1 MTSPRI
7 FQRSPGFLGV
17 VALANVG
24 GVIAYLPLLTLLLPI
39 KVERLSGDA
48 RIGLFT
54 ATVVAGAIAASLS
67 NILFGWLSDRSVA
80 RGGGRRGWV
89 AIGLVATAISYGA
102 LAVASTPLAL
112 VAAVI
117 GFQAAVNVLLSPMMA
132 IMAEEVPDAR
142 KGVGGGLLALGNPVA
157 SGVSALLVGQVTL
170 PEAARFALLPMVV
183 AACVMPLLLVRRSV
197 TVASGEGRAATPIGR
212 RDLVVAGA
220 ARLLLQI
227 AGVVTQ
233 TYLLYY
239 FESITPPADHGM
251 LPARIGHLLIL
262 AFLIPLPLAL
272 LLGRLSDLTRRRT
285 PALLLAAL
293 VAAAG
298 LVGMALAPDWPT
310 GAAAFAVYAMGSSV
324 FVALHAGVAMLL
336 LPDPRHRG
344 RDLGLLNLAN
354 TLPSLLG
361 PPLAWALATPRD
373 FAGVMLVLAGLTAS
387 GGLAMLAVRTGR

>member
-1 MTSPRI
+1 MTTSCIPL
-7 FQRSPGFLGV
+7 RSRTFLSV
-17 VALANVG
+17 MALANVG

-89 AIGLVATAISYGA
+89 AGGLIATAISYAGIA
-102 LAVASTPLAL
+102 LASTPTAL
-112 VAAVI
+112 VVAVVA
-117 GFQAAVNVLLSPMMA
+117 FQAAVNALLSPMMA
-132 IMAEEVPDAR
+132 IMAEEVPDAQ
-142 KGVGGGLLALGNPVA
+142 KGIGGGLLALGNPVA
-157 SGVSALLVGQVTL
+157 SGVSALLVGQ
-170 PEAARFALLPMVV
+170 ALLPEGGRFAAVPVLV
-183 AACVMPLLLVRRSV
+183 AACMMPLLLTGRRS
-197 TVASGEGRAATPIGR
+197 AAPRDARSADAPLAR
-212 RDLVVAGA
+212 RDLVLAGV
-220 ARLLLQI
+220 ARLLVQI

-239 FESITPPADHGM
+239 FESVTTLAEWAM
-251 LPARIGHLLIL
+251 LPARIGHLLVV

-272 LLGRLSDLTRRRT
+272 LLGRLSDLTRRRK

-298 LVGMALAPDWPT
+298 LVGMALASNWPS
-310 GAAAFAVYAMGSSV
+310 GAAAFAVYAIGSSV
-324 FVALHAGVAMLL
+324 FVALQAGVAMLL

-361 PPLAWALATPRD
+361 PPLAWLLATPRD
-373 FAGVMLVLAGLTAS
+373 FAGVMLVLAMLTAG

>member
-1 MTSPRI
+1 MTTSCIPL
-7 FQRSPGFLGV
+7 RSRTFLGV
-17 VALANVG
+17 MALANVG

-89 AIGLVATAISYGA
+89 AGGLVATAISYAGIA
-102 LAVASTPLAL
+102 LASTPTAL
-112 VAAVI
+112 VVAVVA
-117 GFQAAVNVLLSPMMA
+117 FQAAVNALLSPMMA
-132 IMAEEVPDAR
+132 IMAEEVPDAQ
-142 KGVGGGLLALGNPVA
+142 KGIGGGLLALGNPVA
-157 SGVSALLVGQVTL
+157 SGVSALLVGQAL
-170 PEAARFALLPMVV
+170 LLEGGRFAAVPVLV
-183 AACVMPLLLVRRSV
+183 AACMMPLLLTGRRS
-197 TVASGEGRAATPIGR
+197 AAPRDARSADAPLAR
-212 RDLVVAGA
+212 RDLVLAGV
-220 ARLLLQI
+220 ARLLVQI

-239 FESITPPADHGM
+239 FESVTTLAEWAM
-251 LPARIGHLLIL
+251 LPARIGHLLVV

-272 LLGRLSDLTRRRT
+272 LLGRLSDLTRRRK

-298 LVGMALAPDWPT
+298 LVGMALASNWPS

-324 FVALHAGVAMLL
+324 FVALQAGVAMLL

-361 PPLAWALATPRD
+361 PPLAWLLATPRD
-373 FAGVMLVLAGLTAS
+373 FAGVMLVLAMLTAG